1 MLILLDVMK
10 RKIWIANII
19 LMLCFAPLSG
29 ITLDS
34 CSIRARNNYPLIKQ
48 YGLIEKTRDY
58 NLSNISKAWLPQ
70 VSLGMKATYQS
81 DVTEIPTS
89 LGNAISAITGK
100 PFSMPSLDKDQYQ
113 AVMDVNQLIWD
124 GGVIRSQ
131 KRSMEVSAEID
142 KQKTEI
148 DLYALNERIHQLY
161 FGIMLLNEQI
171 VLQDILLDEMTANHK
186 KVLSLVENGIALPSD
201 GDAIKVEMI
210 QAKQRIYDLRSTQK
224 NYCLILSSFTGLE
237 INEKTPLEKPVAAEP
252 VEAINYR
259 PELKLFAAQQL
270 LLSNQEKALHASNL
284 PKISA
289 FVQGGYG
296 RPGLNMFT
304 TDFSP
309 FYIGGIRLSWNL
321 SNFYSLKSNLGKIEL
336 NRQQIEVMKETFLF
350 NNSLE
355 RNQHQTEIDKLRENL
370 RSDDEI
376 ISLRKNIK
384 TTAEARLSNGT
395 ITVTDLLREINSE
408 YMARQQKAL
417 HEIQLLMA
425 IYQLKTNTNNL

>member
-1 MLILLDVMK
+1 MK
-10 RKIWIANII
+10 RKVWIGSII

-34 CSIRARNNYPLIKQ
+34 CRIKARNNYPLIKQ

-58 NLSNISKAWLPQ
+58 NLSTVSKAWLPQ
-70 VSLGMKATYQS
+70 VTLGMKATYQS
-81 DVTEIPTS
+81 DVTEIPAS
-89 LGNAISAITGK
+89 LGNAISAITGQ

-113 AVMDVNQLIWD
+113 AAVEVNQLIWD
-124 GGVIRSQ
+124 GGIISSQ
-131 KRSMEVSAEID
+131 KRSMEASAEID

-171 VLQDILLDEMTANHK
+171 VLQYILLDELTANHK
-186 KVLSLVENGIALPSD
+186 KVQSLVENGVALPSD
-201 GDAIKVEMI
+201 ADAVKVEMI
-210 QAKQRIYDLRSTQK
+210 QTRQRIYDLLSTQK
-224 NYCLILSSFTGLE
+224 NYCLILSAFTGLV
-237 INEKTPLEKPVAAEP
+237 IDEKTPLEKPVVNEP
-252 VEAINYR
+252 VEANNYR

-270 LLSNQEKALHASNL
+270 LLSNQEKALHASNF

-336 NRQQIEVMKETFLF
+336 NRQQIDVMKETFLF
-350 NNSLE
+350 NNTLE
-355 RNQHQTEIDKLRENL
+355 RNQYQTEVNKLRENL
-370 RSDDEI
+370 KSDDEI
-376 ISLRKNIK
+376 ISLRRNIK
-384 TTAEARLSNGT
+384 LAAEARLSNGT

-408 YMARQQKAL
+408 HIALQQKAL

-425 IYQLKTNTNNL
+425 IYQLKTNVNNL

>member
-1 MLILLDVMK
+1 MK
-10 RKIWIANII
+10 RKIWIGSLF
-19 LMLCFAPLSG
+19 LMLCFTQLSG

-34 CSIRARNNYPLIKQ
+34 CRIKARNNYPLIKQ

-58 NLSNISKAWLPQ
+58 NLSTVSKAWLPQ
-70 VSLGMKATYQS
+70 VTLGMKATYQS
-81 DVTEIPTS
+81 DVTEIPAS
-89 LGNAISAITGK
+89 LGNAISAITGQ

-113 AVMDVNQLIWD
+113 AAVEVNQLIWD
-124 GGVIRSQ
+124 GGIISSQ
-131 KRSMEVSAEID
+131 KRSMEASAEID

-171 VLQDILLDEMTANHK
+171 VLQDVLLDELTANHK
-186 KVLSLVENGIALPSD
+186 KVQSLVENGVALPSD
-201 GDAIKVEMI
+201 ADAVKVEMI
-210 QAKQRIYDLRSTQK
+210 QTRQRIYDLLSTQK
-224 NYCLILSSFTGLE
+224 NYCLILSAFTGLV
-237 INEKTPLEKPVAAEP
+237 IDEKTPLEKPVVNEP
-252 VEAINYR
+252 VEANNYR

-270 LLSNQEKALHASNL
+270 LLSNQEKALHASNF

-336 NRQQIEVMKETFLF
+336 NRQQIDVMKETFLF
-350 NNSLE
+350 NNTLE
-355 RNQHQTEIDKLRENL
+355 RNQYQTEVNKLRVNL
-370 RSDDEI
+370 KSDDEI
-376 ISLRKNIK
+376 ISLRRNIK
-384 TTAEARLSNGT
+384 LAAEARLSNGT

-408 YMARQQKAL
+408 HIALQQKAL

-425 IYQLKTNTNNL
+425 IYQLKTNVNNL

>member
-1 MLILLDVMK
+1 MK
-10 RKIWIANII
+10 RKIWIGSLF
-19 LMLCFAPLSG
+19 LMLCFTQLSG

-34 CSIRARNNYPLIKQ
+34 CRIKARNNYPLIKQ

-58 NLSNISKAWLPQ
+58 NLSTVSKAWLPQ
-70 VSLGMKATYQS
+70 VTLGMKATYQS
-81 DVTEIPTS
+81 DVTEIPAS
-89 LGNAISAITGK
+89 LGNAISAITGQ

-113 AVMDVNQLIWD
+113 AAVEVNQLIWD
-124 GGVIRSQ
+124 GGIISSQ
-131 KRSMEVSAEID
+131 KRSMEASAEID

-171 VLQDILLDEMTANHK
+171 VLQDVLLDELTANHK
-186 KVLSLVENGIALPSD
+186 KVQSLVENGVALPSD
-201 GDAIKVEMI
+201 ADAVKVEMI
-210 QAKQRIYDLRSTQK
+210 QTRQRIYDLLSTQK
-224 NYCLILSSFTGLE
+224 NYCLILSAFTGLV
-237 INEKTPLEKPVAAEP
+237 IDEKTPLEKPVVNEP
-252 VEAINYR
+252 VEANNYR

-270 LLSNQEKALHASNL
+270 LLSNQEKALHASNF

-336 NRQQIEVMKETFLF
+336 NRQQIDVMKETFLF
-350 NNSLE
+350 NNTLE
-355 RNQHQTEIDKLRENL
+355 RNQYQTEVNKLRENL
-370 RSDDEI
+370 KSDDEI
-376 ISLRKNIK
+376 ISLRRNIK
-384 TTAEARLSNGT
+384 LAAEARLSNGT
-395 ITVTDLLREINSE
+395 ITVTDLLREVNSE
-408 YMARQQKAL
+408 HIALQQKAL

-425 IYQLKTNTNNL
+425 IYQLKTNVNNL

>member
-1 MLILLDVMK
+1 MK
-10 RKIWIANII
+10 RKIWIGSLF
-19 LMLCFAPLSG
+19 LMLCFTQLSG

-34 CSIRARNNYPLIKQ
+34 CRIKARNNYPLIKQ

-58 NLSNISKAWLPQ
+58 NLSTVSKAWLPQ
-70 VSLGMKATYQS
+70 VTLGMKATYQS
-81 DVTEIPTS
+81 DVTEIPAS
-89 LGNAISAITGK
+89 LGNAISAITGQ

-113 AVMDVNQLIWD
+113 AAVEVNQLIWD
-124 GGVIRSQ
+124 GGIINSQ
-131 KRSMEVSAEID
+131 KRSMEASAEID

-171 VLQDILLDEMTANHK
+171 VLQDVLLDELTANHK
-186 KVLSLVENGIALPSD
+186 KVQSLVENGVALPSD
-201 GDAIKVEMI
+201 ADAVKVEMI
-210 QAKQRIYDLRSTQK
+210 QTRQRIYDLLSTQK
-224 NYCLILSSFTGLE
+224 NYCLILSAFTGLV
-237 INEKTPLEKPVAAEP
+237 IDEKTPLEKPVVNEP
-252 VEAINYR
+252 VEANNYR

-270 LLSNQEKALHASNL
+270 LLSNQEKALHASNF

-336 NRQQIEVMKETFLF
+336 NRQQIDVMKESFLF
-350 NNSLE
+350 NNTLE
-355 RNQHQTEIDKLRENL
+355 RNQYQTEVNKLRENL
-370 RSDDEI
+370 KSDDEI
-376 ISLRKNIK
+376 ISLRRNIK
-384 TTAEARLSNGT
+384 LAAEARLSNGT

-408 YMARQQKAL
+408 HIALQQKAL

-425 IYQLKTNTNNL
+425 IYQLKTNVNNL

>member
-1 MLILLDVMK
+1 
-10 RKIWIANII
+10 
-19 LMLCFAPLSG
+19 LS
-29 ITLDS
+29 
-34 CSIRARNNYPLIKQ
+34 A
-48 YGLIEKTRDY
+48 
-58 NLSNISKAWLPQ
+58 
-70 VSLGMKATYQS
+70 
-81 DVTEIPTS
+81 
-89 LGNAISAITGK
+89 
-100 PFSMPSLDKDQYQ
+100 
-113 AVMDVNQLIWD
+113 
-124 GGVIRSQ
+124 
-131 KRSMEVSAEID
+131 
-142 KQKTEI
+142 
-148 DLYALNERIHQLY
+148 
-161 FGIMLLNEQI
+161 
-171 VLQDILLDEMTANHK
+171 
-186 KVLSLVENGIALPSD
+186 
-201 GDAIKVEMI
+201 
-210 QAKQRIYDLRSTQK
+210 
-224 NYCLILSSFTGLE
+224 FTGLV
-237 INEKTPLEKPVAAEP
+237 INEKTPLEKPFAAEP
-252 VEAINYR
+252 AEAINYR

-350 NNSLE
+350 NNTLE
-355 RNQHQTEIDKLRENL
+355 RNQHQTEINKLRENL
-370 RSDDEI
+370 KSDDEI

-395 ITVTDLLREINSE
+395 ITVTDLIREINAE
-408 YMARQQKAL
+408 HMARQQKAL

>member
-1 MLILLDVMK
+1 MK
-10 RKIWIANII
+10 RKIWIGSLF
-19 LMLCFAPLSG
+19 LMLCFTQLSG

-34 CSIRARNNYPLIKQ
+34 CRIKARNNYPLIKQ

-58 NLSNISKAWLPQ
+58 NLSTVSKAWLPQ
-70 VSLGMKATYQS
+70 VTLGMKATYQS
-81 DVTEIPTS
+81 DVTEIPAS
-89 LGNAISAITGK
+89 LGNAISAITGQ

-113 AVMDVNQLIWD
+113 AAVEVNQLIWD
-124 GGVIRSQ
+124 GGIISSQ
-131 KRSMEVSAEID
+131 KRSMEASAEID

-171 VLQDILLDEMTANHK
+171 VLQDVLLDELTANHK
-186 KVLSLVENGIALPSD
+186 KVQSLVENGVALPSD
-201 GDAIKVEMI
+201 ADAVKVEMI
-210 QAKQRIYDLRSTQK
+210 QTRQRIYDLLSTQK
-224 NYCLILSSFTGLE
+224 NYCLILSAFTGLV
-237 INEKTPLEKPVAAEP
+237 IDEKTPLEKPVVNEP
-252 VEAINYR
+252 VEANNYR

-270 LLSNQEKALHASNL
+270 LLSNQEKALHASNF

-336 NRQQIEVMKETFLF
+336 NRQQIDVMKETFLF
-350 NNSLE
+350 NNTLE
-355 RNQHQTEIDKLRENL
+355 RNQYQTEVNKLRENL
-370 RSDDEI
+370 KSDDEI
-376 ISLRKNIK
+376 ISLRRNIK
-384 TTAEARLSNGT
+384 LAAEARLSNGT

-408 YMARQQKAL
+408 HIALQQKAL

-425 IYQLKTNTNNL
+425 IYQLKTNVNNL

>member
-1 MLILLDVMK
+1 MK
-10 RKIWIANII
+10 RKVWIGSII

-34 CSIRARNNYPLIKQ
+34 CRIKARNNYPLIKQ

-58 NLSNISKAWLPQ
+58 NLSTVSKAWLPQ
-70 VSLGMKATYQS
+70 VTLGMKATYQS
-81 DVTEIPTS
+81 DVTEIPAS
-89 LGNAISAITGK
+89 LGNAISAITGQ

-113 AVMDVNQLIWD
+113 AAVEVNQLIWD
-124 GGVIRSQ
+124 GGIISSQ
-131 KRSMEVSAEID
+131 KRSMEASAEID

-171 VLQDILLDEMTANHK
+171 VLQDVLLDELTANHK
-186 KVLSLVENGIALPSD
+186 KVQSLVENGVALPSD
-201 GDAIKVEMI
+201 ADAVKVEMI
-210 QAKQRIYDLRSTQK
+210 QTRQRIYDLLSTQK
-224 NYCLILSSFTGLE
+224 NYCLILSAFTGLV
-237 INEKTPLEKPVAAEP
+237 IDEKTPLEKPVVNEP
-252 VEAINYR
+252 VEANNYR

-270 LLSNQEKALHASNL
+270 LLSNQEKALHASNF

-336 NRQQIEVMKETFLF
+336 NRQQIDVMKETFLF
-350 NNSLE
+350 NNTLE
-355 RNQHQTEIDKLRENL
+355 RNQYQTEVNKLRENL
-370 RSDDEI
+370 KSDDEI
-376 ISLRKNIK
+376 ISLRRNIK
-384 TTAEARLSNGT
+384 LAAEARLSNGT

-408 YMARQQKAL
+408 HIALQQKAL

-425 IYQLKTNTNNL
+425 IYQLKTNVNNL

>member
-1 MLILLDVMK
+1 MK
-10 RKIWIANII
+10 RKVWIGSII

-34 CSIRARNNYPLIKQ
+34 CRIKARNNYPLIKQ

-58 NLSNISKAWLPQ
+58 NLSTVSKAWLPQ
-70 VSLGMKATYQS
+70 VTLGMKATYQS
-81 DVTEIPTS
+81 DVTEIPAS
-89 LGNAISAITGK
+89 LGNAISAITGQ

-113 AVMDVNQLIWD
+113 AAVEVNQLIWD
-124 GGVIRSQ
+124 GGIISSQ
-131 KRSMEVSAEID
+131 KRSMEASAEID

-171 VLQDILLDEMTANHK
+171 VLQDVLLDELTANHK
-186 KVLSLVENGIALPSD
+186 KVQSLVENGVALPSD
-201 GDAIKVEMI
+201 ADAVKVEMI
-210 QAKQRIYDLRSTQK
+210 QTRQRIYDLLSTQK
-224 NYCLILSSFTGLE
+224 NYCLILSAFTGLV
-237 INEKTPLEKPVAAEP
+237 IDEKTPLEKPVVNEP
-252 VEAINYR
+252 VEANNYR

-270 LLSNQEKALHASNL
+270 LLSNQEKALHASNF

-336 NRQQIEVMKETFLF
+336 NRQQIDVMKETFLF
-350 NNSLE
+350 NNTLE
-355 RNQHQTEIDKLRENL
+355 RNQYQTEVNKLRENL
-370 RSDDEI
+370 KSDDEI
-376 ISLRKNIK
+376 ISLRRNIK
-384 TTAEARLSNGT
+384 LAAEARLSNGT

-408 YMARQQKAL
+408 HIALQQKAL

-425 IYQLKTNTNNL
+425 IYQLKINVNNL

>member
-1 MLILLDVMK
+1 MK
-10 RKIWIANII
+10 RKVWIGSII

-34 CSIRARNNYPLIKQ
+34 CRIKARNNYPLIKQ

-58 NLSNISKAWLPQ
+58 NLSTVSKAWLPQ
-70 VSLGMKATYQS
+70 VTLGMKATYQS
-81 DVTEIPTS
+81 DVTEIPAS
-89 LGNAISAITGK
+89 LGNAISAITGQ

-113 AVMDVNQLIWD
+113 AAVEVNQLIWD
-124 GGVIRSQ
+124 GGIISSQ
-131 KRSMEVSAEID
+131 KRSMEASAEID

-171 VLQDILLDEMTANHK
+171 VLQYILLDELTANHK
-186 KVLSLVENGIALPSD
+186 KVQSLVENGVALPSD
-201 GDAIKVEMI
+201 ADAVKVEMI
-210 QAKQRIYDLRSTQK
+210 QTRQRIYDLLSTQK
-224 NYCLILSSFTGLE
+224 NYCLILSAFTGLV
-237 INEKTPLEKPVAAEP
+237 IDEKTPLEKPVVNEP
-252 VEAINYR
+252 VEANNYR

-270 LLSNQEKALHASNL
+270 LLSNQEKALHASNF

-336 NRQQIEVMKETFLF
+336 NRQQIDVMKETFLF
-350 NNSLE
+350 NNTLE
-355 RNQHQTEIDKLRENL
+355 RNQYQTEVNKLRENL
-370 RSDDEI
+370 KSDDEI
-376 ISLRKNIK
+376 ISLRRNIK
-384 TTAEARLSNGT
+384 LAAEARLSNGT

-408 YMARQQKAL
+408 HIALQQKAL

-425 IYQLKTNTNNL
+425 IYQLKINVNNL

>member
-1 MLILLDVMK
+1 MK
-10 RKIWIANII
+10 RKIWIGSLF
-19 LMLCFAPLSG
+19 LMLCFTQLSG

-34 CSIRARNNYPLIKQ
+34 CRIKARNNYPLIKQ

-58 NLSNISKAWLPQ
+58 NLSTVSKAWLPQ
-70 VSLGMKATYQS
+70 VTLGMKATYQS
-81 DVTEIPTS
+81 DVTEIPAS
-89 LGNAISAITGK
+89 LGNAISAITGQ

-113 AVMDVNQLIWD
+113 AAVEVNQLIWD
-124 GGVIRSQ
+124 GGIISSQ
-131 KRSMEVSAEID
+131 KRSMEASAEID

-171 VLQDILLDEMTANHK
+171 VLQYILLDELTANHK
-186 KVLSLVENGIALPSD
+186 KVQSLVENGVALPSD
-201 GDAIKVEMI
+201 ADAVKVEMI
-210 QAKQRIYDLRSTQK
+210 QTRQRIYDLLSTQK
-224 NYCLILSSFTGLE
+224 NYCLILSAFTGLV
-237 INEKTPLEKPVAAEP
+237 IDEKTPLEKPVVNEP
-252 VEAINYR
+252 VEANNYR

-270 LLSNQEKALHASNL
+270 LLSNQEKALHASNF

-336 NRQQIEVMKETFLF
+336 NRQQIDVMKETFLF
-350 NNSLE
+350 NNTLE
-355 RNQHQTEIDKLRENL
+355 RNQYQTEVNKLRENL
-370 RSDDEI
+370 KSDDEI
-376 ISLRKNIK
+376 ISLRRNIK
-384 TTAEARLSNGT
+384 LAAEARLSNGT

-408 YMARQQKAL
+408 HIALQQKAL

-425 IYQLKTNTNNL
+425 IYQLKTNVNNL

>member
-1 MLILLDVMK
+1 MK
-10 RKIWIANII
+10 RKIWIGSLF
-19 LMLCFAPLSG
+19 LMLCFTQLSG

-34 CSIRARNNYPLIKQ
+34 CRIKARNNYPLIKQ

-58 NLSNISKAWLPQ
+58 NLSTVSKAWLPQ
-70 VSLGMKATYQS
+70 VTLGMKATYQS
-81 DVTEIPTS
+81 DVTEIPAS
-89 LGNAISAITGK
+89 LGNAISAITGQ

-113 AVMDVNQLIWD
+113 AAVEVNQLIWD
-124 GGVIRSQ
+124 GGIISSQ
-131 KRSMEVSAEID
+131 KRSMEASAEID

-171 VLQDILLDEMTANHK
+171 VLQYILLDELTANHK
-186 KVLSLVENGIALPSD
+186 KVQSLVENGVALPSD
-201 GDAIKVEMI
+201 ADAVKVEMI
-210 QAKQRIYDLRSTQK
+210 QTRQRIYDLLSTQK
-224 NYCLILSSFTGLE
+224 NYCLILSAFTGLV
-237 INEKTPLEKPVAAEP
+237 IDEKTPLEKPVVNEP
-252 VEAINYR
+252 VEANNYR

-270 LLSNQEKALHASNL
+270 LLSNQEKALHASNF

-336 NRQQIEVMKETFLF
+336 NRQQIDVMKETFLF
-350 NNSLE
+350 NNTLE
-355 RNQHQTEIDKLRENL
+355 RNQYQTEVNKLRENL
-370 RSDDEI
+370 KSDDEI
-376 ISLRKNIK
+376 ISLRRNIK
-384 TTAEARLSNGT
+384 LAAEARLSNGT

-408 YMARQQKAL
+408 HIALQQKAL

-425 IYQLKTNTNNL
+425 IYQLKINVNNL

>member
-1 MLILLDVMK
+1 MK
-10 RKIWIANII
+10 RKIWIGSLF
-19 LMLCFAPLSG
+19 LMLCFTQLSG

-34 CSIRARNNYPLIKQ
+34 CRIKARNNYPLIKQ

-58 NLSNISKAWLPQ
+58 NLSTVSKAWLPQ
-70 VSLGMKATYQS
+70 VTLGMKATYQS
-81 DVTEIPTS
+81 DVTEIPAS
-89 LGNAISAITGK
+89 LGNAISAITGQ

-113 AVMDVNQLIWD
+113 AAVEVNQLIWD
-124 GGVIRSQ
+124 GGIINSQ
-131 KRSMEVSAEID
+131 KRSMEASAEID

-171 VLQDILLDEMTANHK
+171 VLQDVLLDELTANHK
-186 KVLSLVENGIALPSD
+186 KVQSLVENGVALPSD
-201 GDAIKVEMI
+201 ADAVKVEMI
-210 QAKQRIYDLRSTQK
+210 QTRQRIYDLLSTQK
-224 NYCLILSSFTGLE
+224 NYCLILSAFTGLV
-237 INEKTPLEKPVAAEP
+237 IDEKTPLEKPVVNEP
-252 VEAINYR
+252 VEANNYR

-270 LLSNQEKALHASNL
+270 LLSNQEKALHASNF

-336 NRQQIEVMKETFLF
+336 NRQQIDVMKETFLF
-350 NNSLE
+350 NNTLE
-355 RNQHQTEIDKLRENL
+355 RNQYQTEVNKLRENL
-370 RSDDEI
+370 KSDDEI
-376 ISLRKNIK
+376 ISLRRNIK
-384 TTAEARLSNGT
+384 LAAEARLSNGT

-408 YMARQQKAL
+408 HIALQQKAL

-425 IYQLKTNTNNL
+425 IYQLKTNVNNL

>member
-1 MLILLDVMK
+1 
-10 RKIWIANII
+10 
-19 LMLCFAPLSG
+19 
-29 ITLDS
+29 
-34 CSIRARNNYPLIKQ
+34 
-48 YGLIEKTRDY
+48 
-58 NLSNISKAWLPQ
+58 
-70 VSLGMKATYQS
+70 
-81 DVTEIPTS
+81 
-89 LGNAISAITGK
+89 
-100 PFSMPSLDKDQYQ
+100 
-113 AVMDVNQLIWD
+113 
-124 GGVIRSQ
+124 
-131 KRSMEVSAEID
+131 MEVSAEID
-142 KQKTEI
+142 KQKTEV
-148 DLYALNERIHQLY
+148 DLYTLNERIHQLY

-171 VLQDILLDEMTANHK
+171 ILQNILLDELTANHK
-186 KVLSLVENGIALPSD
+186 KVLSLVENGVALPSD

-210 QAKQRIYDLRSTQK
+210 QTRQRIYDLRTMQK
-224 NYCLILSSFTGLE
+224 NYYLILSAFTGLV
-237 INEKTPLEKPVAAEP
+237 INEKTPLEKPVVIEP
-252 VEAINYR
+252 VEANNYR

-304 TDFSP
+304 TDFCP

-350 NNSLE
+350 NNTLE

>member
-1 MLILLDVMK
+1 MK
-10 RKIWIANII
+10 RKVWIGSII

-34 CSIRARNNYPLIKQ
+34 CRIKARNNYPLIKQ

-58 NLSNISKAWLPQ
+58 NLSTVSKAWLPQ
-70 VSLGMKATYQS
+70 VTLGMKATYQS
-81 DVTEIPTS
+81 DVTEIPAS
-89 LGNAISAITGK
+89 LGNAISAITK
-100 PFSMPSLDKDQYQ
+100 QPFSMPSLDKDQYQ
-113 AVMDVNQLIWD
+113 AAVEVNQLIWD
-124 GGVIRSQ
+124 GGIISSQ
-131 KRSMEVSAEID
+131 KRSMEASAEID

-171 VLQDILLDEMTANHK
+171 VLQYILLDELTANHK
-186 KVLSLVENGIALPSD
+186 KVQSLVENGVALPSD
-201 GDAIKVEMI
+201 ADAVKVEMI
-210 QAKQRIYDLRSTQK
+210 QTRQRIYDLLSTQK
-224 NYCLILSSFTGLE
+224 NYCLILSAFTGLV
-237 INEKTPLEKPVAAEP
+237 IDEKTPLEKPVVNEP
-252 VEAINYR
+252 VEANNYR

-270 LLSNQEKALHASNL
+270 LLSNQEKALHASNF

-336 NRQQIEVMKETFLF
+336 NRQQIDVMKETFLF
-350 NNSLE
+350 NNTLE
-355 RNQHQTEIDKLRENL
+355 RNQYQTEVNKLRENL
-370 RSDDEI
+370 KSDDEI
-376 ISLRKNIK
+376 ISLRRNIK
-384 TTAEARLSNGT
+384 LAAEARLSNGT

-408 YMARQQKAL
+408 HIALQQKAL

-425 IYQLKTNTNNL
+425 IYQLKINVNNL